1 MSGHS
6 SSPNYLVAEAAL
18 SALIGIAIGGYG
30 AHGLNAIK
38 SLTGMWETGV
48 TYQIW
53 HALGAFAASWLASTR
68 EALTRKIMT
77 AGGWF
82 LLLGSLSFSGS
93 LYSFIIDGILPV
105 LMLAPIGGTVMILG
119 WGGIVFGALRLR

>member
-6 SSPNYLVAEAAL
+6 SSPNYLVAAAAL
-18 SALIGIAIGGYG
+18 SALIGIAISGYG
-30 AHGLNAIK
+30 EHGLNANE
-38 SLTGMWETGV
+38 SLMGMWEAGF

-53 HALGAFAASWLASTR
+53 HLLGAFAASWFVSTR

-119 WGGIVFGALRLR
+119 WNGIVYGALRR

>member
-30 AHGLNAIK
+30 AHGLNANE

>member
-6 SSPNYLVAEAAL
+6 SSPNYLVAAAAL
-18 SALIGIAIGGYG
+18 SALIGVAICGYG
-30 AHGLNAIK
+30 AHGLNANE
-38 SLTGMWETGV
+38 SLTGMWEIGV
-48 TYQIW
+48 TYQILR
-53 HALGAFAASWLASTR
+53 ALGAFAASWLASTR

-105 LMLAPIGGTVMILG
+105 LMLALIGGTVMILE

>member
-6 SSPNYLVAEAAL
+6 SSPNYLVAAAAL

-30 AHGLNAIK
+30 AHGLNANE

>member
-6 SSPNYLVAEAAL
+6 SSPNYLVAAAAL

-30 AHGLNAIK
+30 AHGLNANE

-53 HALGAFAASWLASTR
+53 HALSAFATSWLASTR

-93 LYSFIIDGILPV
+93 LYSFIINGILPV

>member
-6 SSPNYLVAEAAL
+6 SSPNYLLAAAAL
-18 SALIGIAIGGYG
+18 SALIGVAIGGCG
-30 AHGLNAIK
+30 AHGLNANE

-68 EALTRKIMT
+68 EALTRKIVT
-77 AGGWF
+77 AGGWCLVF
-82 LLLGSLSFSGS
+82 GSLSFSGS
-93 LYSFIIDGILPV
+93 
-105 LMLAPIGGTVMILG
+105 
-119 WGGIVFGALRLR
+119 